1 MAMLRWLAGCWSK
14 VSAHGLLIFISVY
27 NDSIQEPSRNLKML
41 NQIFAPNSIFFFTG
55 KIIIMLLYN

>member
-27 NDSIQEPSRNLKML
+27 NDSIQEPSRNLE
-41 NQIFAPNSIFFFTG
+41 
-55 KIIIMLLYN
+55 MLLQILLLIFYLSLVK